1 MNRLDERLKERARR
15 EDCPVP
21 QGFDGRMDAILEGL
35 PEGRLD
41 ERLKERARREDC
53 PVPQGFDGRMDA
65 ILEGLPEGR
74 RKPGPRRLRRWVVAG
89 VLAAA
94 LCVGGVAAAS
104 GALELIARP
113 GGFGGTAEGFQPYSA
128 EVGASE
134 LIARPGGFGGTAEGF
149 QPYSAEV
156 GASVTDQGYTLTLDG
171 IGVDEAFITL
181 YATVTGE
188 EPIPRDDRGE
198 PELWSFS
205 LKAEGKELEFWGR
218 DRETEWVDDYTLKVM
233 QRCPVARTLPDVVE
247 LQVYTNELFYGLS
260 GDWSLNL
267 LVDKTAP
274 DGESLVVEPRQTFTM
289 LDHRVRADKVV
300 VAPSGGGLVLTEV
313 GFPPLTDFLLRDDT
327 GHYLYVDTERYG
339 GAGGWLPISNFIAFY
354 GGRPDME
361 SITLV
366 PYERVYPGDEPGGS
380 HEIFGAV
387 DELPLTISNFIAFY
401 GGRPD
406 MESITLVPYERVYPG
421 DEPGGSHEI
430 FGAVDELPLTDD
442 SAETGYTLISL
453 DIGAEQAVARFQ
465 TGEELLQYE
474 YGGFG
479 TEVGLLD
486 GGGEE
491 LELGD
496 TYLDRSYDWE
506 TGARFQTGEELL
518 QYEYGG
524 FGTEVGLLDGGGEE
538 LELGDTYL
546 DRSYDWETGVW
557 TVTLS
562 YPDADPAE
570 LAWAEQ
576 LWFWQPNDTIRVLE
590 DEAVTI
596 PLS

>member
-1 MNRLDERLKERARR
+1 MNRLDEWLKERARR
-15 EDCPVP
+15 EDCP
-21 QGFDGRMDAILEGL
+21 I
-35 PEGRLD
+35 
-41 ERLKERARREDC
+41 
-53 PVPQGFDGRMDA
+53 PQGFDGRMDA

-74 RKPGPRRLRRWVVAG
+74 RKPGPRRLRRWAVAG

-104 GALELIARP
+104 GAL
-113 GGFGGTAEGFQPYSA
+113 
-128 EVGASE
+128 E

-387 DELPLTISNFIAFY
+387 DELPLTDA
-401 GGRPD
+401 
-406 MESITLVPYERVYPG
+406 
-421 DEPGGSHEI
+421 
-430 FGAVDELPLTDD
+430 
-442 SAETGYTLISL
+442 SAETGYTLVSL

-474 YGGFG
+474 YGGDG
-479 TEVGLLD
+479 TWFTLLD
-486 GGGEE
+486 ADGESVE
-491 LELGD
+491 ADSWQVSRERD
-496 TYLDRSYDWE
+496 
-506 TGARFQTGEELL
+506 
-518 QYEYGG
+518 
-524 FGTEVGLLDGGGEE
+524 
-538 LELGDTYL
+538 
-546 DRSYDWETGVW
+546 YDWETGVW
-557 TVTLS
+557 TVTTH
-562 YPDADPAE
+562 YPGATPEE
-570 LAWAEQ
+570 LARVARVS
-576 LWFWQPNDTIRVLE
+576 FWQPNDTIRVLE

-596 PLS
+596 PLN

>member
-15 EDCPVP
+15 EDCPIP

-35 PEGRLD
+35 PEGR
-41 ERLKERARREDC
+41 K
-53 PVPQGFDGRMDA
+53 
-65 ILEGLPEGR
+65 
-74 RKPGPRRLRRWVVAG
+74 KPGPRRLRRWAVAG

-104 GALELIARP
+104 GAL
-113 GGFGGTAEGFQPYSA
+113 
-128 EVGASE
+128 E

-181 YATVTGE
+181 YATITGE
-188 EPIPRDDRGE
+188 EPIPRNDRGE

-205 LKAEGKELEFWGR
+205 LKAEGKELEFWDQ

-233 QRCPVARTLPDVVE
+233 QRCPVARALPDVVE

-274 DGESLVVEPRQTFTM
+274 DGESLVVEPGQRIT
-289 LDHRVRADKVV
+289 LDGRWWTVSKAV
-300 VAPSGGGLVLTEV
+300 VAPSGGGLVLT
-313 GFPPLTDFLLRDDT
+313 GAGDYPPGNFFIRDDQ
-327 GHYLYVDTERYG
+327 GNYLYKKYYG
-339 GAGGWLPISNFIAFY
+339 MVSRPSLPVSNFVAFY

-366 PYERVYPGDEPGGS
+366 PYERVYPGDEPGGN
-380 HEIFGAV
+380 HK
-387 DELPLTISNFIAFY
+387 
-401 GGRPD
+401 
-406 MESITLVPYERVYPG
+406 
-421 DEPGGSHEI
+421 I

-506 TGARFQTGEELL
+506 TG
-518 QYEYGG
+518 
-524 FGTEVGLLDGGGEE
+524 
-538 LELGDTYL
+538 
-546 DRSYDWETGVW
+546 VW

-570 LAWAEQ
+570 LARAEQ
-576 LWFWQPNDTIRVLE
+576 LWVWQPNDTIRVLE